1 MPVRFAGIGPLP
13 SHPVVC
19 AQFPERRKLS
29 PNLLPLFPVD
39 LTDASAQPF
48 IGASDEFR
56 HRRRREI
63 VDPATDESLQLLSVL
78 FKASADFSRQ
88 ALLHRPVG
96 AVSMRSPRVEH
107 ALSPHIAASFTP
119 TVPCSYWTSSC
130 LADLSTVICLM
141 RFLFIISRA
150 CLQLL
155 SAYASRRTPC
165 FWL

>member
-96 AVSMRSPRVEH
+96 AVSVRSPRVEH

-141 RFLFIISRA
+141 SISRA